1 LLAAR
6 KRDGGVSALFVIG
19 ASGSGKSSLVRAGLL
34 PLLVEPGTIPGID
47 LCRSAVTQPAEHS
60 LAALAES
67 VYAALPELAAGAQPT
82 AAKWAR
88 VAAESPEAAADA
100 LAWALDRVGEAE
112 RRRTGADHD
121 LKAALILLVD
131 QLENLFGTGGQ
142 KLFSRAL
149 RGLVASGRVWLLATM
164 RSDRYTDLQLDP
176 DLLSLKRDGA
186 TYDLPP
192 PGPAEISD
200 IVKGPARAAG
210 LTFAERD
217 GRSLARVLV
226 EALPNADALP
236 LLQMTLSQLFE
247 RRNGETLGFEAYD
260 AIGGIEVR
268 SPRMPT
274 RSLPQPRPAC
284 GGAGSPPAYA
294 RERRQPPGRRHG

>member
-1 LLAAR
+1 MHSPGR
-6 KRDGGVSALFVIG
+6 SIG
-19 ASGSGKSSLVRAGLL
+19 RRSRA
-34 PLLVEPGTIPGID
+34 
-47 LCRSAVTQPAEHS
+47 PAH
-60 LAALAES
+60 
-67 VYAALPELAAGAQPT
+67 
-82 AAKWAR
+82 
-88 VAAESPEAAADA
+88 
-100 LAWALDRVGEAE
+100 
-112 RRRTGADHD
+112 RRDHD

-217 GRSLARVLV
+217 GRSLA
-226 EALPNADALP
+226 ACW
-236 LLQMTLSQLFE
+236 S
-247 RRNGETLGFEAYD
+247 RRC
-260 AIGGIEVR
+260 
-268 SPRMPT
+268 PT
-274 RSLPQPRPAC
+274 PMHCRCCR
-284 GGAGSPPAYA
+284 
-294 RERRQPPGRRHG
+294 